1 MNKKPKLVERV
12 LVSSPW
18 TVRCCWVAFKFF
30 LLGRETKS
38 GGGGGDRKA
47 EEEEEDGGGWRM
59 EALVIRWFLHVL
71 ILLLNLEA
79 EGRDGFCRHVA
90 LS

>member
-1 MNKKPKLVERV
+1 MLILCVFMTIVAFNILFTLIILGLDKMNKKPKLVERV

-18 TVRCCWVAFKFF
+18 TVRCCSVAFKFF

-47 EEEEEDGGGWRM
+47 EEEEE
-59 EALVIRWFLHVL
+59 
-71 ILLLNLEA
+71 
-79 EGRDGFCRHVA
+79 
-90 LS
+90 